1 MISGGEALGIG
12 GRLACAAVA
21 PKNPV
26 RPCLA
31 RRHSWALSCRLAQ
44 ASLHVDGQGV
54 GYNKIISTPG
64 TCTYVGFL
72 KAGGEGLPVGHWLG
86 FR

>member
-1 MISGGEALGIG
+1 MISRGQHWASAAGWPAQQWPQ
-12 GRLACAAVA
+12 RTQCARAWPA
-21 PKNPV
+21 ATH
-26 RPCLA
+26 R
-31 RRHSWALSCRLAQ
+31 LSCRLAQ

-72 KAGGEGLPVGHWLG
+72 KAGGEGRPVGHWLG